1 MPWVTATKIE
11 QESRIREIDNG
22 FDFNPAFRSRF
33 IYFKFSGLRPND
45 NHWLFLQNRDVT
57 AFANT
62 SFSINDFNASARS
75 SVFRNPGDK
84 YLFETQFPSD
94 LGGPSGTPLTTTASG
109 ELEGV
114 LFLQSNSTYSW
125 RCGTGSTNYSYNG
138 GDNSIPL
145 LAINIS
151 TTDKAAAL
159 SHATAEY
166 SSIGQFINYS
176 METYSVDVEV
186 EYEVWEDDPPPAPGP
201 TITSGNDNDTGPSI
215 STDYEYFFGSTDTGP
230 SISDA
235 GAGGFFGDTWTS
247 SARPSARPTTTTTT
261 TTSSWMDTNSWF

>member
-1 MPWVTATKIE
+1 MPWVTNTKIE
-11 QESRIREIDNG
+11 QESRTREIDNG
-22 FDFNPAFRSRF
+22 FDFNPTFRSRF

-57 AFANT
+57 TFANT

-75 SVFRNPGDK
+75 SIFRNPGDK
-84 YLFETQFPSD
+84 YLFETQFPAD
-94 LGGPSGTPLTTTASG
+94 LGGPTGSPLTTTAAG

-114 LFLQSNSTYSW
+114 LFLQSNPTYSW
-125 RCGTGSTNYSYNG
+125 RCGAGSSNYSFNS

-145 LAINIS
+145 LAINVS
-151 TTDKAAAL
+151 DANKNNAL

-201 TITSGNDNDTGPSI
+201 VVTPGNDNDTGPSI
-215 STDYEYFFGSTDTGP
+215 STDHDYFFGSTDTGP

-235 GAGGFFGDTWTS
+235 GGGGFFGDTWTS
-247 SARPSARPTTTTTT
+247 SARPSAKPTTTTT

>member
-33 IYFKFSGLRPND
+33 VYFKFTGLRPND
-45 NHWLFLQNRDVT
+45 SHWLFLQGRDVT
-57 AFANT
+57 SFANT
-62 SFSINDFNASARS
+62 SFSINDFNSSARS

-94 LGGPSGTPLTTTASG
+94 LGGPSGSPLTSTAAG

-114 LFLQSNSTYSW
+114 LFIQSNSTYSW
-125 RCGTGSTNYSYNG
+125 HVGSGTTNYSYNG

-151 TTDKAAAL
+151 TTNKSNAL

-166 SSIGQFINYS
+166 ASIGQFINYS
-176 METYSVDVEV
+176 MEEYTVDVEV
-186 EYEVWEDDPPPAPGP
+186 EYEEWEDDPPPAPGP
-201 TITSGNDNDTGPSI
+201 VVTSGNDDNDGGSWGVTGSG
-215 STDYEYFFGSTDTGP
+215 TDHTATAGTGNMSWTDAFHSAASENIQTHQA
-230 SISDA
+230 A
-235 GAGGFFGDTWTS
+235 GESWS
-247 SARPSARPTTTTTT
+247 W
-261 TTSSWMDTNSWF
+261 SSWSWE

>member
-11 QESRIREIDNG
+11 QESRVRELDNG
-22 FDFNPAFRSRF
+22 YDFNPAFRSRF

-235 GAGGFFGDTWTS
+235 DAGGFFGDTWTS

-261 TTSSWMDTNSWF
+261 TSSWMDTNSWF

>member
-11 QESRIREIDNG
+11 QESRVRELDNG
-22 FDFNPAFRSRF
+22 YDFNPAFRSRF

-235 GAGGFFGDTWTS
+235 DAGGFFGDTWTS

-261 TTSSWMDTNSWF
+261 TSSWMDTFSWF

>member
-1 MPWVTATKIE
+1 MPWVTTTAIE

-22 FDFNPAFRSRF
+22 YDFNPAFRSRF

-84 YLFETQFPSD
+84 YLFETQFPAD

-138 GDNSIPL
+138 GNNSIPL

-151 TTDKAAAL
+151 TTNKAAAL

-186 EYEVWEDDPPPAPGP
+186 EYEVWEDDPPVVVASTGGGG
-201 TITSGNDNDTGPSI
+201 GNDDNDNWGHTNGTIHGGGGMSFHDAHVARI
-215 STDYEYFFGSTDTGP
+215 EYEREKDESY
-230 SISDA
+230 
-235 GAGGFFGDTWTS
+235 AGGGQSFSEIVSG
-247 SARPSARPTTTTTT
+247 
-261 TTSSWMDTNSWF
+261 WFS

>member
-1 MPWVTATKIE
+1 MPWVTAIKIE

-33 IYFKFSGLRPND
+33 IYFKFTGLRPND
-45 NHWLFLQNRDVT
+45 SHWLFLQGRDVT
-57 AFANT
+57 SFANT

-84 YLFETQFPSD
+84 YLLENQFPSD
-94 LGGPSGTPLTTTASG
+94 LGGPTGSPLTTTAAG

-114 LFLQSNSTYSW
+114 LFIQSNSTYSW
-125 RCGTGSTNYSYNG
+125 RVGSGTTNYSYNG

-151 TTDKAAAL
+151 TTNKSNAL

-166 SSIGQFINYS
+166 ASIGQFINYA
-176 METYSVDVEV
+176 MEEYTVDVEV
-186 EYEVWEDDPPPAPGP
+186 EYEEWEDDPPPAPGP
-201 TITSGNDNDTGPSI
+201 VVTSGNDNNDNDNWGHTNGTIHGGGGMSFHDAHVARI
-215 STDYEYFFGSTDTGP
+215 EHERKTDESY
-230 SISDA
+230 
-235 GAGGFFGDTWTS
+235 AGGGQSFSEIVSG
-247 SARPSARPTTTTTT
+247 
-261 TTSSWMDTNSWF
+261 WFS